1 MDDIAIIENKI
12 YEIRGQKVML
22 DFDLAEMYGVETK
35 RLKEQ
40 VRRNIERFPA
50 EFMFELT
57 KEEVQFSR
65 SQIATLK
72 TGQGHN
78 IKYLPFAFTEYGIVM
93 LSSVLKSKT
102 AVEVNINII
111 RAFVRM
117 RQYLLSNVPQKELE
131 ELKQRIEYL
140 EEDITSDRESYEKQ
154 FDDLFNAFAK
164 ISAII
169 QSKQTP
175 LDRVKIEGFKTNN
188 KEKIKFEI
196 ENLNAEYKVL
206 ISQKIKDLTNT
217 TNEYQRE
224 IIENTYKELEKD
236 KTNRIE
242 QLQKILEQQED
253 LDTEKIKKLKT
264 AIEYFDD
271 ILKSNEPNR
280 YILECLIDKIW
291 IYHDKSV
298 KFELKPEISRL
309 L

>member
-188 KEKIKFEI
+188 KK
-196 ENLNAEYKVL
+196 
-206 ISQKIKDLTNT
+206 
-217 TNEYQRE
+217 
-224 IIENTYKELEKD
+224 
-236 KTNRIE
+236 
-242 QLQKILEQQED
+242 
-253 LDTEKIKKLKT
+253 
-264 AIEYFDD
+264 
-271 ILKSNEPNR
+271 KSNE
-280 YILECLIDKIW
+280 
-291 IYHDKSV
+291 
-298 KFELKPEISRL
+298 
-309 L
+309 

>member
-117 RQYLLSNVPQKELE
+117 RQYLLSSVPPKELE

-188 KEKIKFEI
+188 KEK
-196 ENLNAEYKVL
+196 
-206 ISQKIKDLTNT
+206 
-217 TNEYQRE
+217 
-224 IIENTYKELEKD
+224 
-236 KTNRIE
+236 
-242 QLQKILEQQED
+242 
-253 LDTEKIKKLKT
+253 
-264 AIEYFDD
+264 
-271 ILKSNEPNR
+271 SNE
-280 YILECLIDKIW
+280 
-291 IYHDKSV
+291 
-298 KFELKPEISRL
+298 
-309 L
+309 

>member
-40 VRRNIERFPA
+40 VRRNIERFPV

-65 SQIATLK
+65 SQFATLK

-117 RQYLLSNVPQKELE
+117 RQYLLSSVPQKELE

-164 ISAII
+164 ISVII
-169 QSKQTP
+169 QSRQTP
-175 LDRVKIEGFKTNN
+175 LDRVKIEGFKN
-188 KEKIKFEI
+188 K
-196 ENLNAEYKVL
+196 
-206 ISQKIKDLTNT
+206 
-217 TNEYQRE
+217 
-224 IIENTYKELEKD
+224 
-236 KTNRIE
+236 
-242 QLQKILEQQED
+242 
-253 LDTEKIKKLKT
+253 
-264 AIEYFDD
+264 
-271 ILKSNEPNR
+271 
-280 YILECLIDKIW
+280 
-291 IYHDKSV
+291 
-298 KFELKPEISRL
+298 
-309 L
+309 

>member
-57 KEEVQFSR
+57 KEEVTISR

-72 TGQGHN
+72 TGQGYN
-78 IKYLPFAFTEYGIVM
+78 IKYLPFEFTEYSIVI
-93 LSSVLKSKT
+93 LSSVIKSKT

-117 RQYLLSNVPQKELE
+117 RQYLLSNVPKKELE

-169 QSKQTP
+169 QSRQTP

-188 KEKIKFEI
+188 KEK
-196 ENLNAEYKVL
+196 
-206 ISQKIKDLTNT
+206 
-217 TNEYQRE
+217 
-224 IIENTYKELEKD
+224 
-236 KTNRIE
+236 
-242 QLQKILEQQED
+242 
-253 LDTEKIKKLKT
+253 
-264 AIEYFDD
+264 
-271 ILKSNEPNR
+271 SNE
-280 YILECLIDKIW
+280 
-291 IYHDKSV
+291 
-298 KFELKPEISRL
+298 
-309 L
+309 

>member
-57 KEEVQFSR
+57 KEEVAISR

-72 TGQGHN
+72 TGQGYN
-78 IKYLPFAFTEYGIVM
+78 IKYLKFAFTEYGIVM

-117 RQYLLSNVPQKELE
+117 RQYLLSNIPKKELE

-169 QSKQTP
+169 QSRQTP
-175 LDRVKIEGFKTNN
+175 LDRVKIEGFKN
-188 KEKIKFEI
+188 K
-196 ENLNAEYKVL
+196 
-206 ISQKIKDLTNT
+206 
-217 TNEYQRE
+217 
-224 IIENTYKELEKD
+224 
-236 KTNRIE
+236 
-242 QLQKILEQQED
+242 
-253 LDTEKIKKLKT
+253 
-264 AIEYFDD
+264 
-271 ILKSNEPNR
+271 
-280 YILECLIDKIW
+280 
-291 IYHDKSV
+291 
-298 KFELKPEISRL
+298 
-309 L
+309 

>member
-57 KEEVQFSR
+57 KEEVAISR

-72 TGQGHN
+72 TGQGYN

-117 RQYLLSNVPQKELE
+117 RQYLLSNVPKKELE

-188 KEKIKFEI
+188 KEK
-196 ENLNAEYKVL
+196 
-206 ISQKIKDLTNT
+206 
-217 TNEYQRE
+217 
-224 IIENTYKELEKD
+224 
-236 KTNRIE
+236 
-242 QLQKILEQQED
+242 
-253 LDTEKIKKLKT
+253 
-264 AIEYFDD
+264 
-271 ILKSNEPNR
+271 SNE
-280 YILECLIDKIW
+280 
-291 IYHDKSV
+291 
-298 KFELKPEISRL
+298 
-309 L
+309 

>member
-65 SQIATLK
+65 SQVATLK

-188 KEKIKFEI
+188 KEK
-196 ENLNAEYKVL
+196 
-206 ISQKIKDLTNT
+206 
-217 TNEYQRE
+217 
-224 IIENTYKELEKD
+224 
-236 KTNRIE
+236 
-242 QLQKILEQQED
+242 
-253 LDTEKIKKLKT
+253 
-264 AIEYFDD
+264 
-271 ILKSNEPNR
+271 SNE
-280 YILECLIDKIW
+280 
-291 IYHDKSV
+291 
-298 KFELKPEISRL
+298 
-309 L
+309 

>member
-1 MDDIAIIENKI
+1 MKFQIGNSSLHHSSNVQSQIGTCLNKKMDDIAIIENKI

-57 KEEVQFSR
+57 KEEVAISR

-72 TGQGHN
+72 TGQGYN

-117 RQYLLSNVPQKELE
+117 RQYLLSNIPKKELE

-169 QSKQTP
+169 QSRQTP
-175 LDRVKIEGFKTNN
+175 LDRVKIEGFKN
-188 KEKIKFEI
+188 K
-196 ENLNAEYKVL
+196 
-206 ISQKIKDLTNT
+206 
-217 TNEYQRE
+217 
-224 IIENTYKELEKD
+224 
-236 KTNRIE
+236 
-242 QLQKILEQQED
+242 
-253 LDTEKIKKLKT
+253 
-264 AIEYFDD
+264 
-271 ILKSNEPNR
+271 
-280 YILECLIDKIW
+280 
-291 IYHDKSV
+291 
-298 KFELKPEISRL
+298 
-309 L
+309 

>member
-65 SQIATLK
+65 SQFATLK

-117 RQYLLSNVPQKELE
+117 RQYLLSSVPPKELE
-131 ELKQRIEYL
+131 ELKQRIEYF
-140 EEDITSDRESYEKQ
+140 EEDITSDRESYKKQ
-154 FDDLFNAFAK
+154 FNDLFNAFAK

-188 KEKIKFEI
+188 KEK
-196 ENLNAEYKVL
+196 
-206 ISQKIKDLTNT
+206 
-217 TNEYQRE
+217 
-224 IIENTYKELEKD
+224 
-236 KTNRIE
+236 
-242 QLQKILEQQED
+242 
-253 LDTEKIKKLKT
+253 
-264 AIEYFDD
+264 
-271 ILKSNEPNR
+271 SNE
-280 YILECLIDKIW
+280 
-291 IYHDKSV
+291 
-298 KFELKPEISRL
+298 
-309 L
+309 

>member
-117 RQYLLSNVPQKELE
+117 RQYLLSNIPKKELE

-169 QSKQTP
+169 QSRQTP

-188 KEKIKFEI
+188 KEK
-196 ENLNAEYKVL
+196 
-206 ISQKIKDLTNT
+206 
-217 TNEYQRE
+217 
-224 IIENTYKELEKD
+224 
-236 KTNRIE
+236 
-242 QLQKILEQQED
+242 
-253 LDTEKIKKLKT
+253 
-264 AIEYFDD
+264 
-271 ILKSNEPNR
+271 SNE
-280 YILECLIDKIW
+280 
-291 IYHDKSV
+291 
-298 KFELKPEISRL
+298 
-309 L
+309 

>member
-57 KEEVQFSR
+57 KEEVAISR

-72 TGQGHN
+72 TGKGYN

-117 RQYLLSNVPQKELE
+117 RQYLLSNIPKKELE

-169 QSKQTP
+169 QSRQTP

-188 KEKIKFEI
+188 KEK
-196 ENLNAEYKVL
+196 
-206 ISQKIKDLTNT
+206 
-217 TNEYQRE
+217 
-224 IIENTYKELEKD
+224 
-236 KTNRIE
+236 
-242 QLQKILEQQED
+242 
-253 LDTEKIKKLKT
+253 
-264 AIEYFDD
+264 
-271 ILKSNEPNR
+271 SNE
-280 YILECLIDKIW
+280 
-291 IYHDKSV
+291 
-298 KFELKPEISRL
+298 
-309 L
+309 

>member
-12 YEIRGQKVML
+12 YEIIGQKVML

-57 KEEVQFSR
+57 KEEVAISR

-72 TGQGHN
+72 TGQGYN

-117 RQYLLSNVPQKELE
+117 RQYLLSNIPKKELE

-169 QSKQTP
+169 QSRQTP

-188 KEKIKFEI
+188 KEK
-196 ENLNAEYKVL
+196 
-206 ISQKIKDLTNT
+206 
-217 TNEYQRE
+217 
-224 IIENTYKELEKD
+224 
-236 KTNRIE
+236 
-242 QLQKILEQQED
+242 
-253 LDTEKIKKLKT
+253 
-264 AIEYFDD
+264 
-271 ILKSNEPNR
+271 SNE
-280 YILECLIDKIW
+280 
-291 IYHDKSV
+291 
-298 KFELKPEISRL
+298 
-309 L
+309 

>member
-22 DFDLAEMYGVETK
+22 DFDLAELYGVETK

-57 KEEVQFSR
+57 KEEVTISR

-72 TGQGHN
+72 TGQGYN

-117 RQYLLSNVPQKELE
+117 RQYLLSNVPKKELE

-169 QSKQTP
+169 QSRQTP

-188 KEKIKFEI
+188 KEK
-196 ENLNAEYKVL
+196 
-206 ISQKIKDLTNT
+206 
-217 TNEYQRE
+217 
-224 IIENTYKELEKD
+224 
-236 KTNRIE
+236 
-242 QLQKILEQQED
+242 
-253 LDTEKIKKLKT
+253 
-264 AIEYFDD
+264 
-271 ILKSNEPNR
+271 SNE
-280 YILECLIDKIW
+280 
-291 IYHDKSV
+291 
-298 KFELKPEISRL
+298 
-309 L
+309 

>member
-57 KEEVQFSR
+57 KEEVAISR

-72 TGQGHN
+72 TGQGYN

-117 RQYLLSNVPQKELE
+117 RQYLLSNIPKKELE

-169 QSKQTP
+169 QSRQTP
-175 LDRVKIEGFKTNN
+175 LDRVKTVS
-188 KEKIKFEI
+188 
-196 ENLNAEYKVL
+196 YTH
-206 ISQKIKDLTNT
+206 LTLPT
-217 TNEYQRE
+217 
-224 IIENTYKELEKD
+224 K
-236 KTNRIE
+236 
-242 QLQKILEQQED
+242 
-253 LDTEKIKKLKT
+253 
-264 AIEYFDD
+264 A
-271 ILKSNEPNR
+271 
-280 YILECLIDKIW
+280 
-291 IYHDKSV
+291 
-298 KFELKPEISRL
+298 
-309 L
+309 

>member
-72 TGQGHN
+72 TGQGYN

-111 RAFVRM
+111 RAFVRL
-117 RQYLLSNVPQKELE
+117 RQYLLSNIPKKELE

-188 KEKIKFEI
+188 KEK
-196 ENLNAEYKVL
+196 
-206 ISQKIKDLTNT
+206 
-217 TNEYQRE
+217 
-224 IIENTYKELEKD
+224 
-236 KTNRIE
+236 
-242 QLQKILEQQED
+242 
-253 LDTEKIKKLKT
+253 
-264 AIEYFDD
+264 
-271 ILKSNEPNR
+271 SNE
-280 YILECLIDKIW
+280 
-291 IYHDKSV
+291 
-298 KFELKPEISRL
+298 
-309 L
+309 

>member
-117 RQYLLSNVPQKELE
+117 RQYLLSSVPPKELE

-140 EEDITSDRESYEKQ
+140 EEDITSDRESYKKQ

-169 QSKQTP
+169 QSRQTP

-188 KEKIKFEI
+188 KEK
-196 ENLNAEYKVL
+196 
-206 ISQKIKDLTNT
+206 
-217 TNEYQRE
+217 
-224 IIENTYKELEKD
+224 
-236 KTNRIE
+236 
-242 QLQKILEQQED
+242 
-253 LDTEKIKKLKT
+253 
-264 AIEYFDD
+264 
-271 ILKSNEPNR
+271 SNE
-280 YILECLIDKIW
+280 
-291 IYHDKSV
+291 
-298 KFELKPEISRL
+298 
-309 L
+309 

>member
-57 KEEVQFSR
+57 KEEVAISR

-72 TGQGHN
+72 TGQGYN

-117 RQYLLSNVPQKELE
+117 RQYLLSNIPKKELE

-140 EEDITSDRESYEKQ
+140 KEDITSDRESYEKQ

-169 QSKQTP
+169 QSRQTP

-188 KEKIKFEI
+188 KEK
-196 ENLNAEYKVL
+196 
-206 ISQKIKDLTNT
+206 
-217 TNEYQRE
+217 
-224 IIENTYKELEKD
+224 
-236 KTNRIE
+236 
-242 QLQKILEQQED
+242 
-253 LDTEKIKKLKT
+253 
-264 AIEYFDD
+264 
-271 ILKSNEPNR
+271 SNE
-280 YILECLIDKIW
+280 
-291 IYHDKSV
+291 
-298 KFELKPEISRL
+298 
-309 L
+309 

>member
-164 ISAII
+164 ISVII
-169 QSKQTP
+169 QSKQAP

-188 KEKIKFEI
+188 KEK
-196 ENLNAEYKVL
+196 
-206 ISQKIKDLTNT
+206 
-217 TNEYQRE
+217 
-224 IIENTYKELEKD
+224 
-236 KTNRIE
+236 
-242 QLQKILEQQED
+242 
-253 LDTEKIKKLKT
+253 
-264 AIEYFDD
+264 
-271 ILKSNEPNR
+271 SNE
-280 YILECLIDKIW
+280 
-291 IYHDKSV
+291 
-298 KFELKPEISRL
+298 
-309 L
+309 

>member
-40 VRRNIERFPA
+40 VRRNIERFPV

-65 SQIATLK
+65 SQFATLK

-102 AVEVNINII
+102 AVEVNVNII

-117 RQYLLSNVPQKELE
+117 RQYLLSSVPPKELE

-140 EEDITSDRESYEKQ
+140 EEDITSDRESYKKQ

-188 KEKIKFEI
+188 KEK
-196 ENLNAEYKVL
+196 
-206 ISQKIKDLTNT
+206 
-217 TNEYQRE
+217 
-224 IIENTYKELEKD
+224 
-236 KTNRIE
+236 
-242 QLQKILEQQED
+242 
-253 LDTEKIKKLKT
+253 
-264 AIEYFDD
+264 
-271 ILKSNEPNR
+271 SNE
-280 YILECLIDKIW
+280 
-291 IYHDKSV
+291 
-298 KFELKPEISRL
+298 
-309 L
+309 

>member
-57 KEEVQFSR
+57 KEEVQFSS

-93 LSSVLKSKT
+93 LSSVLKSKA

-188 KEKIKFEI
+188 KEK
-196 ENLNAEYKVL
+196 
-206 ISQKIKDLTNT
+206 
-217 TNEYQRE
+217 
-224 IIENTYKELEKD
+224 
-236 KTNRIE
+236 
-242 QLQKILEQQED
+242 
-253 LDTEKIKKLKT
+253 
-264 AIEYFDD
+264 
-271 ILKSNEPNR
+271 SNE
-280 YILECLIDKIW
+280 
-291 IYHDKSV
+291 
-298 KFELKPEISRL
+298 
-309 L
+309 

>member
-50 EFMFELT
+50 EFMFD
-57 KEEVQFSR
+57 KKKQQDQFSR
-65 SQIATLK
+65 PKIATLK

-175 LDRVKIEGFKTNN
+175 LDRVKIEGFKN
-188 KEKIKFEI
+188 K
-196 ENLNAEYKVL
+196 
-206 ISQKIKDLTNT
+206 
-217 TNEYQRE
+217 
-224 IIENTYKELEKD
+224 
-236 KTNRIE
+236 
-242 QLQKILEQQED
+242 
-253 LDTEKIKKLKT
+253 
-264 AIEYFDD
+264 
-271 ILKSNEPNR
+271 
-280 YILECLIDKIW
+280 
-291 IYHDKSV
+291 
-298 KFELKPEISRL
+298 
-309 L
+309 

>member
-57 KEEVQFSR
+57 KEEVAISR

-72 TGQGHN
+72 TGQGYN

-117 RQYLLSNVPQKELE
+117 RQYLLSNIPKKELE

-140 EEDITSDRESYEKQ
+140 EEDITSDREGYEKQ

-169 QSKQTP
+169 QSRQTP

-188 KEKIKFEI
+188 KEK
-196 ENLNAEYKVL
+196 
-206 ISQKIKDLTNT
+206 
-217 TNEYQRE
+217 
-224 IIENTYKELEKD
+224 
-236 KTNRIE
+236 
-242 QLQKILEQQED
+242 
-253 LDTEKIKKLKT
+253 
-264 AIEYFDD
+264 
-271 ILKSNEPNR
+271 SNE
-280 YILECLIDKIW
+280 
-291 IYHDKSV
+291 
-298 KFELKPEISRL
+298 
-309 L
+309 

>member
-57 KEEVQFSR
+57 KEEVTISR

-72 TGQGHN
+72 TGQGYN

-117 RQYLLSNVPQKELE
+117 RQYLLSNIPKKELE
-131 ELKQRIEYL
+131 EFKQRIEYL

-169 QSKQTP
+169 QSRQTP
-175 LDRVKIEGFKTNN
+175 LDRVKIEGFKN
-188 KEKIKFEI
+188 K
-196 ENLNAEYKVL
+196 
-206 ISQKIKDLTNT
+206 
-217 TNEYQRE
+217 
-224 IIENTYKELEKD
+224 
-236 KTNRIE
+236 
-242 QLQKILEQQED
+242 
-253 LDTEKIKKLKT
+253 
-264 AIEYFDD
+264 
-271 ILKSNEPNR
+271 
-280 YILECLIDKIW
+280 
-291 IYHDKSV
+291 
-298 KFELKPEISRL
+298 
-309 L
+309 

>member
-40 VRRNIERFPA
+40 VRRNIERFPV

-65 SQIATLK
+65 SQFATLK

-117 RQYLLSNVPQKELE
+117 RQYLLSSVPPKELE

-140 EEDITSDRESYEKQ
+140 EEDITSDRESYKKQ

-175 LDRVKIEGFKTNN
+175 W
-188 KEKIKFEI
+188 
-196 ENLNAEYKVL
+196 
-206 ISQKIKDLTNT
+206 
-217 TNEYQRE
+217 
-224 IIENTYKELEKD
+224 
-236 KTNRIE
+236 
-242 QLQKILEQQED
+242 
-253 LDTEKIKKLKT
+253 TE
-264 AIEYFDD
+264 
-271 ILKSNEPNR
+271 
-280 YILECLIDKIW
+280 
-291 IYHDKSV
+291 
-298 KFELKPEISRL
+298 
-309 L
+309 

>member
-40 VRRNIERFPA
+40 VRRNIERFPV

-65 SQIATLK
+65 SQFATLK

-117 RQYLLSNVPQKELE
+117 RQYLLSNVPKKELE

-140 EEDITSDRESYEKQ
+140 EEDITSDRESYKKQ

-188 KEKIKFEI
+188 KEK
-196 ENLNAEYKVL
+196 
-206 ISQKIKDLTNT
+206 
-217 TNEYQRE
+217 
-224 IIENTYKELEKD
+224 
-236 KTNRIE
+236 
-242 QLQKILEQQED
+242 
-253 LDTEKIKKLKT
+253 
-264 AIEYFDD
+264 
-271 ILKSNEPNR
+271 SNE
-280 YILECLIDKIW
+280 
-291 IYHDKSV
+291 
-298 KFELKPEISRL
+298 
-309 L
+309 

>member
-57 KEEVQFSR
+57 KEEVAISR

-72 TGQGHN
+72 TGQGYI

-117 RQYLLSNVPQKELE
+117 RQYLLSNIPKKELE

-169 QSKQTP
+169 QSRQTP

-188 KEKIKFEI
+188 KEK
-196 ENLNAEYKVL
+196 
-206 ISQKIKDLTNT
+206 
-217 TNEYQRE
+217 
-224 IIENTYKELEKD
+224 
-236 KTNRIE
+236 
-242 QLQKILEQQED
+242 
-253 LDTEKIKKLKT
+253 
-264 AIEYFDD
+264 
-271 ILKSNEPNR
+271 SNE
-280 YILECLIDKIW
+280 
-291 IYHDKSV
+291 
-298 KFELKPEISRL
+298 
-309 L
+309 

>member
-117 RQYLLSNVPQKELE
+117 RQYLLSSVPPKELE

-140 EEDITSDRESYEKQ
+140 EEDITSDRESYKKQ

-175 LDRVKIEGFKTNN
+175 LDSVKIEGFKTNN
-188 KEKIKFEI
+188 KEK
-196 ENLNAEYKVL
+196 
-206 ISQKIKDLTNT
+206 
-217 TNEYQRE
+217 
-224 IIENTYKELEKD
+224 
-236 KTNRIE
+236 
-242 QLQKILEQQED
+242 
-253 LDTEKIKKLKT
+253 
-264 AIEYFDD
+264 
-271 ILKSNEPNR
+271 SNE
-280 YILECLIDKIW
+280 
-291 IYHDKSV
+291 
-298 KFELKPEISRL
+298 
-309 L
+309 

>member
-57 KEEVQFSR
+57 NEEVAISR

-72 TGQGHN
+72 TGQGYN

-117 RQYLLSNVPQKELE
+117 RQYLLSNIPKKELE

-169 QSKQTP
+169 QSRQTP

-188 KEKIKFEI
+188 KEK
-196 ENLNAEYKVL
+196 
-206 ISQKIKDLTNT
+206 
-217 TNEYQRE
+217 
-224 IIENTYKELEKD
+224 
-236 KTNRIE
+236 
-242 QLQKILEQQED
+242 
-253 LDTEKIKKLKT
+253 
-264 AIEYFDD
+264 
-271 ILKSNEPNR
+271 SNE
-280 YILECLIDKIW
+280 
-291 IYHDKSV
+291 
-298 KFELKPEISRL
+298 
-309 L
+309 

>member
-117 RQYLLSNVPQKELE
+117 RQYLLSSVPQKELE

-175 LDRVKIEGFKTNN
+175 LDRVKIKGFKTNN
-188 KEKIKFEI
+188 KEK
-196 ENLNAEYKVL
+196 
-206 ISQKIKDLTNT
+206 
-217 TNEYQRE
+217 
-224 IIENTYKELEKD
+224 
-236 KTNRIE
+236 
-242 QLQKILEQQED
+242 
-253 LDTEKIKKLKT
+253 
-264 AIEYFDD
+264 
-271 ILKSNEPNR
+271 SNE
-280 YILECLIDKIW
+280 
-291 IYHDKSV
+291 
-298 KFELKPEISRL
+298 
-309 L
+309 

>member
-1 MDDIAIIENKI
+1 
-12 YEIRGQKVML
+12 ML

-40 VRRNIERFPA
+40 VRRNIERFPV

-65 SQIATLK
+65 SQFATLK

-117 RQYLLSNVPQKELE
+117 RQYLLSSVPPKELE

-140 EEDITSDRESYEKQ
+140 EEDITSDRESYKKQ

-188 KEKIKFEI
+188 KEK
-196 ENLNAEYKVL
+196 
-206 ISQKIKDLTNT
+206 
-217 TNEYQRE
+217 
-224 IIENTYKELEKD
+224 
-236 KTNRIE
+236 
-242 QLQKILEQQED
+242 
-253 LDTEKIKKLKT
+253 
-264 AIEYFDD
+264 
-271 ILKSNEPNR
+271 SNE
-280 YILECLIDKIW
+280 
-291 IYHDKSV
+291 
-298 KFELKPEISRL
+298 
-309 L
+309 

>member
-40 VRRNIERFPA
+40 VRRNIERFPV

-65 SQIATLK
+65 SQFATLK

-78 IKYLPFAFTEYGIVM
+78 IKYLPVAFTEYGIVM

-117 RQYLLSNVPQKELE
+117 RQYLLSSVPPKELE

-140 EEDITSDRESYEKQ
+140 EEDITSDRESYKKQ

-188 KEKIKFEI
+188 KEK
-196 ENLNAEYKVL
+196 
-206 ISQKIKDLTNT
+206 
-217 TNEYQRE
+217 
-224 IIENTYKELEKD
+224 
-236 KTNRIE
+236 
-242 QLQKILEQQED
+242 
-253 LDTEKIKKLKT
+253 
-264 AIEYFDD
+264 
-271 ILKSNEPNR
+271 SNE
-280 YILECLIDKIW
+280 
-291 IYHDKSV
+291 
-298 KFELKPEISRL
+298 
-309 L
+309 